1 LKSAFVMCYNTKMRS
16 FNREEKT
23 LSTILEKKENNTVH
37 FTITVSKEAFS
48 AAVDEAFKKNVKK
61 ITVPGFRKGKAPRKL
76 IEKTYGEGIFYDD
89 AIDAVLPEAYENAIK
104 ELGLEPVDMPKVDV
118 KEIGKDVDLVISA
131 SVTVKPE
138 VKLGEYKGL
147 KLENT
152 AHTVSD
158 DDVDAEISRRR
169 ERSARQVEVTDR
181 AVKSGDTATIDFE
194 GFVDDKAFA
203 GGKGEN
209 FELVIGSGQFI
220 PGFEDQIIG
229 KSIGDEFDV
238 NVTFPEEYHSEELKG
253 KDATFKTKVNAISVK
268 ELPEL
273 DDEFAKDV
281 SEFDT
286 LAELKEDIKKKL
298 QDSADA
304 RTKQDKENTAID
316 KVIENMTVDVPEC
329 MVDSRIESTIRENNA
344 RMAQQ
349 GISFEQ
355 YLGYMGTTLEQFKEQ
370 IKPNAELQ
378 VKGTLALE
386 QIAKEE
392 NLEVSED
399 EVTEQLKKIAESYG
413 MELEKVKEFMRD
425 EDIESIKAD
434 LKISKALDFI
444 VDNAKWTKAAAKKT
458 TEKKPAEKKTTT
470 KSSSTKKTAETA
482 EKKPAAKKTTDAAKK
497 PATKKTTSTKSTDEK
512 PKKTTTKK
520 KADEE
525 KSDK

>member
-1 LKSAFVMCYNTKMRS
+1 MAANLV
-16 FNREEKT
+16 
-23 LSTILEKKENNTVH
+23 KKENNTVE
-37 FTITVSKEAFS
+37 FTMTISKEVFG
-48 AAVDEAFKKNVKK
+48 AAVDESFKKNVKK

-89 AIDAVLPEAYENAIK
+89 AVDAVLPKAYEEAVK
-104 ELGLEPVDMPKVDV
+104 ELALDPVDTPQVDI
-118 KEIGKDVDLVISA
+118 KEIGSDKDLVVSA
-131 SVTVKPE
+131 TVTVKPE

-147 KLENT
+147 KLDEIV
-152 AHTVSD
+152 HTVSD
-158 DDVDAEISRRR
+158 DDVDAELKRRQ
-169 ERSARQVEVTDR
+169 ERGARQVPVENR
-181 AVKSGDTATIDFE
+181 AVEMNDTATIDFE
-194 GFVDDKAFA
+194 GFVDGVAFA

-220 PGFEDQIIG
+220 PGFEDQIVG

-238 NVTFPEEYHSEELKG
+238 NVTFPADYHAEELKG
-253 KDATFKTKVNAISVK
+253 KEAVFKTKVNAISYK

-298 QDSADA
+298 TESADA
-304 RTKQDKENTAID
+304 RTKQEKENAAVD
-316 KVIENMTVDVPEC
+316 KVVETMTVDVPEC
-329 MVDSRIESTIRENNA
+329 MINSRIESTIRENNA

-370 IKPNAELQ
+370 MKPSAELQ

-392 NLEVSED
+392 NLEVSD
-399 EVTEQLKKIAESYG
+399 SEVEEQLSKIAEGYG
-413 MELEKVKEFMRD
+413 MELDKVKEFMRD

-434 LKISKALDFI
+434 IKITKALDFI
-444 VDNAKWTKAAAKKT
+444 VENAKWT
-458 TEKKPAEKKTTT
+458 
-470 KSSSTKKTAETA
+470 
-482 EKKPAAKKTTDAAKK
+482 KPAAKKTTTKSTTK
-497 PATKKTTSTKSTDEK
+497 STTTKSTTTKSTTKKTTTAKAEK
-512 PKKTTTKK
+512 PAAGEEEKTKKTTTRKK
-520 KADEE
+520 KVEE
-525 KSDK
+525 GKEEA

>member
-1 LKSAFVMCYNTKMRS
+1 MPA
-16 FNREEKT
+16 
-23 LSTILEKKENNTVH
+23 ILEKKENNTVD
-37 FTITVSKEAFS
+37 FTITVSKETFG

-61 ITVPGFRKGKAPRKL
+61 ISVPGFRKGKAPRKL
-76 IEKTYGEGIFYDD
+76 IEKTYGEGIFFDEAVDSVLPAAYDD
-89 AIDAVLPEAYENAIK
+89 AVK
-104 ELGLEPVDMPKVDV
+104 ELNLEPVDTPKIDI
-118 KEIGKDVDLVISA
+118 KEIGKDKDLVVSA

-147 KLENT
+147 KLDDIV
-152 AHTVSD
+152 HTVSD
-158 DDVDAEISRRR
+158 DDVDAELSKRQ
-169 ERSARQVEVTDR
+169 EKGARQVTVEDR
-181 AVKSGDTATIDFE
+181 AVQEKDTATIDFE
-194 GFVDDKAFA
+194 GFIDGTAFA

-220 PGFEDQIIG
+220 PGFEEQIIG

-238 NVTFPEEYHSEELKG
+238 NVTFPEDYHSEELKG
-253 KDATFKTKVNAISVK
+253 KAAVFKTKVNAISYK

-298 QDSADA
+298 QESADA
-304 RTKQDKENTAID
+304 RTKQEKENAAVD
-316 KVIENMTVDVPEC
+316 KVVENMTVDVPEC
-329 MVDSRIESTIRENNA
+329 MVNTRIESTIRENNA

-355 YLGYMGTTLEQFKEQ
+355 YLGYMGTTLDQFKEQ

-392 NLEVSED
+392 NIEVSEAD
-399 EVTEQLKKIAESYG
+399 LEEQLKKMAEAYS
-413 MELEKVKEFMRD
+413 MELEKVKEFMRE
-425 EDIESIKAD
+425 EDLENIKAD

-444 VDNAKWTKAAAKKT
+444 VENTKWS
-458 TEKKPAEKKTTT
+458 KPA
-470 KSSSTKKTAETA
+470 A
-482 EKKPAAKKTTDAAKK
+482 KKPAAKKAATDKADAKT
-497 PATKKTTSTKSTDEK
+497 AEEK
-512 PKKTTTKK
+512 PKKTTRKK
-520 KADEE
+520 KTEE
-525 KSDK
+525 TKSEE

>member
-1 LKSAFVMCYNTKMRS
+1 MPA
-16 FNREEKT
+16 
-23 LSTILEKKENNTVH
+23 ILEKKENNTVD
-37 FTITVSKEAFS
+37 FTITVSKETFG

-61 ITVPGFRKGKAPRKL
+61 ISVPGFRKGKAPRKL
-76 IEKTYGEGIFYDD
+76 IEKTYGEGIFFDEAVDSVLPAAYDD
-89 AIDAVLPEAYENAIK
+89 AVK
-104 ELGLEPVDMPKVDV
+104 ELNLEPVDTPKIDI
-118 KEIGKDVDLVISA
+118 KEIGKDKDLVVSA

-147 KLENT
+147 KLDDIV
-152 AHTVSD
+152 HTVSD
-158 DDVDAEISRRR
+158 DDVDAELSKRQ
-169 ERSARQVEVTDR
+169 EKGARQVTVEDR
-181 AVKSGDTATIDFE
+181 AVQEKDTATIDFE
-194 GFVDDKAFA
+194 GFIDGTAFA

-220 PGFEDQIIG
+220 PGFEEQIIG

-238 NVTFPEEYHSEELKG
+238 NVTFPEDYHSEELKG
-253 KDATFKTKVNAISVK
+253 KAAVFKTKVNAISYK

-298 QDSADA
+298 QESADA
-304 RTKQDKENTAID
+304 RTKQEKENAAVD
-316 KVIENMTVDVPEC
+316 KVVENMTVDVPEC
-329 MVDSRIESTIRENNA
+329 MVNTRIESTIRENNA

-355 YLGYMGTTLEQFKEQ
+355 YLGYMGTTLDQFKEQ

-392 NLEVSED
+392 KIEVSEAD
-399 EVTEQLKKIAESYG
+399 LEEQLKKMAEAYS
-413 MELEKVKEFMRD
+413 MELEKVKEFMRE
-425 EDIESIKAD
+425 EDLENIKAD

-444 VDNAKWTKAAAKKT
+444 VENTKWS
-458 TEKKPAEKKTTT
+458 KPA
-470 KSSSTKKTAETA
+470 A
-482 EKKPAAKKTTDAAKK
+482 KKPAAKKAAADK
-497 PATKKTTSTKSTDEK
+497 ADDKTAEEK
-512 PKKTTTKK
+512 PKKTTRKK
-520 KADEE
+520 KTEE
-525 KSDK
+525 TKSEE